1 MIDFPLVTVNIL
13 TFNRK
18 NEVIVTLKKILNID
32 YPEGKLEII
41 LVDNASTDGTSDYIK
56 ENFPNIKVITLP
68 KNIGISGWNEGFKA
82 GSGKYFLVLDDD
94 CHIEGDTLK
103 NSIIFLEKNKDFG
116 ILSFNVIDPITKY
129 SFTQYFPY
137 GIFSFWGCAVLIK
150 RDVIEKTGGFDSNI
164 FLYAHEAEFVFN
176 AMKYGFKHKVMI
188 SNYAYHRKNPKEAI
202 NKGINNNIY
211 FSELYTYF
219 KHLNGKRL
227 YLFFIGAF
235 IERIY
240 KDFKSILKFNFD
252 LTLMKIFFN
261 AFILGEKFK
270 TIRNTSIENLFFY
283 NDIRIREKS
292 ISFFLLKRFSKFAFS
307 RKKFFFKF
315 IKKRIVYYPDFD
327 SSLFLK
333 FKPVSER
340 KTYV

>member
-18 NEVIVTLKKILNID
+18 NEVMVTLNNILNID
-32 YPEGKLEII
+32 YPKDKLEII
-41 LVDNASTDGTSDYIK
+41 MIDNASTDGTSNYIK
-56 ENFPNIKVITLP
+56 EHFPYIKVINLP
-68 KNIGISGWNEGFKA
+68 QNIDISGWNEGFRA
-82 GSGKYFLVLDDD
+82 GAGKYFLVLDDD

-103 NSIIFLEKNKDFG
+103 NSITFLEKNKDFG

-137 GIFSFWGCAVLIK
+137 GVFSFWGCAVLIK

-188 SNYAYHRKNPKEAI
+188 SDYAYHRKNPKEAV

-235 IERIY
+235 VERIY
-240 KDFKSILKFNFD
+240 RDFKNLLRFNFD
-252 LTLMKIFFN
+252 FTLLRIFLK
-261 AFILGEKFK
+261 AFLMSKKSK
-270 TIRNTSIENLFFY
+270 TIKNPSIEKLFFC

-292 ISFFLLKRFSKFAFS
+292 ISFFVLKRFPKFIFNH
-307 RKKFFFKF
+307 KKFFSRF
-315 IKKRIVYYPDFD
+315 IKKRISYYPDFD
-327 SSLFLK
+327 SNLFLN
-333 FKPVSER
+333 FKSVSER
-340 KTYV
+340 ETHV